1 LSQIDLDWIDRAFS
15 AFYADG
21 PGIHWASRTI
31 GGVWPSYRLLMT
43 GKDATGRSR
52 SFLATEDGFKFVKDL
67 HSRNMIV
74 PMVGDFSGHSAIHR
88 VGDYVRE
95 HADVIY
101 AFYGSNVGVYLT
113 NQQTRAF
120 CMNLATL
127 PAAPHAWFIES
138 NGMRSLTSR
147 LKACSQEAK

>member
-1 LSQIDLDWIDRAFS
+1 MLIWVSVEKRRSFQSPPWVIQFW
-15 AFYADG
+15 G
-21 PGIHWASRTI
+21 SREKET
-31 GGVWPSYRLLMT
+31 VPSYRVLMT
-43 GKDATGRSR
+43 AKDFTGQSR
-52 SFLATEDGFKFVKDL
+52 SFLATEEGFRFVKDL

-74 PMVGDFSGHSAIHR
+74 PMVGDFSGHNAIHR

-127 PAAPHAWFIES
+127 PAAPRAWFIES
-138 NGMRSLTSR
+138 NGMRPLTSKLR
-147 LKACSQEAK
+147 ACAQAAK